1 MGEKND
7 VSVKPDACHEGARR
21 GGRNQKHWKIIGDRQ
36 LSQARSIRGNP
47 TLSGL
52 PDLRKAGTWLQ
63 VLLVVNAGALL
74 ATLAGN
80 RDWRRFF
87 AEFQDIAMLV
97 EPVTLA
103 SLALVSLVSTWSVR
117 LPRWAAITVTVML
130 VLLVTAAVR
139 NLYGVMQLAA
149 PDPAGFGRTALWVVI
164 AVLLLL
170 GWFEIGGR
178 AKSPALAEARLLAL
192 TARIRPHFLFN
203 ALNAVLGV
211 IRSDPRRAETA
222 LEELADLFRVLMR
235 ENADLVPL
243 SEEIQVARQY
253 INLER
258 LRLGERVRVVWDMA
272 ACPPDPLV
280 PPLMLQPLLENA
292 VYHGIEP
299 ATEPGEITIRFEC
312 RDSRLRVELSN
323 PMAATDSHTHGNQ
336 MALNN
341 IRERLMLFFDL
352 DATLVTEVDSGRFSV
367 SIEFPYRPVAAR

>member
-1 MGEKND
+1 MSER
-7 VSVKPDACHEGARR
+7 P
-21 GGRNQKHWKIIGDRQ
+21 
-36 LSQARSIRGNP
+36 SIRENLPLAGV
-47 TLSGL
+47 
-52 PDLRKAGTWLQ
+52 PDLRKPDTWLR
-63 VLLVVNAGALL
+63 VLLLVNSGALL
-74 ATLAGN
+74 GALAAN
-80 RDWRRFF
+80 REWRFF
-87 AEFQDIAMLV
+87 LAEFGELAALI

-103 SLALVSLVSTWSVR
+103 SLALLSLASTWLTR
-117 LPRWAAITVTVML
+117 LSKWLGAVLVVLL

-139 NLYGVMQLAA
+139 GLFAA
-149 PDPAGFGRTALWVVI
+149 LHLIEPDVAGFSRISLWAAI
-164 AVLLLL
+164 AVALLL
-170 GWFEIGGR
+170 GWFEISAR
-178 AKSPALAEARLLAL
+178 ARSPALAEARLLAL

-211 IRSDPRRAETA
+211 MRSDPRRAETA

-243 SEEIQVARQY
+243 SEEILVARQY

-299 ATEPGEITIRFEC
+299 ATGPGEITIRFE
-312 RDSRLRVELSN
+312 RKDSRLRVELSN
-323 PMAATDSHTHGNQ
+323 PMSAADNHTHGNQ
-336 MALNN
+336 MALTN

-352 DATLVTEVDSGRFSV
+352 EATMTTQVSAGRFCV
-367 SIEFPYRPVAAR
+367 SIEFPYRPVTAR

>member
-1 MGEKND
+1 M
-7 VSVKPDACHEGARR
+7 R
-21 GGRNQKHWKIIGDRQ
+21 
-36 LSQARSIRGNP
+36 
-47 TLSGL
+47 
-52 PDLRKAGTWLQ
+52 
-63 VLLVVNAGALL
+63 
-74 ATLAGN
+74 
-80 RDWRRFF
+80 
-87 AEFQDIAMLV
+87 
-97 EPVTLA
+97 
-103 SLALVSLVSTWSVR
+103 
-117 LPRWAAITVTVML
+117 ITVAVML

-139 NLYGVMQLAA
+139 SLYAAMQLAA
-149 PDPAGFGRTALWVVI
+149 PDAAGFGRTALWTVI
-164 AVLLLL
+164 AVILLL
-170 GWFEIGGR
+170 GWFEISGR
-178 AKSPALAEARLLAL
+178 ARSPALAEARLLAL

-222 LEELADLFRVLMR
+222 LEELSDLFRVLMR

-299 ATEPGEITIRFEC
+299 ATQPGEITIRFEC
-312 RDSRLRVELSN
+312 KDSRLRVELSN
-323 PMAATDSHTHGNQ
+323 PIAVADSHTHGNQ

-352 DATLVTEVDSGRFSV
+352 EATMTTQVGAGRV
-367 SIEFPYRPVAAR
+367 CVCIEFPYRPVAER

>member
-1 MGEKND
+1 
-7 VSVKPDACHEGARR
+7 
-21 GGRNQKHWKIIGDRQ
+21 
-36 LSQARSIRGNP
+36 LSQARSIRENP
-47 TLSGL
+47 PLAGL
-52 PDLRKAGTWLQ
+52 PDFRNLGIWLR
-63 VLLVVNAGALL
+63 VLVAVNFGALL
-74 ATLAGN
+74 GTLAVN
-80 RDWRRFF
+80 RDWRFF
-87 AEFQDIAMLV
+87 VVEFFELAAVI

-103 SLALVSLVSTWSVR
+103 SLALLSFASAGLAR
-117 LPRWAAITVTVML
+117 LPKWLGVILVILL

-139 NLYGVMQLAA
+139 GFLAA
-149 PDPAGFGRTALWVVI
+149 MHLIEPDAGGFSRISLWVVI
-164 AVLLLL
+164 GVALLL
-170 GWFEIGGR
+170 GGFEVGGR
-178 AKSPALAEARLLAL
+178 SRSPALAEARLLAL

-211 IRSDPRRAETA
+211 MRSDPRRAETA

-243 SEEIQVARQY
+243 SEEIFVARQY

-299 ATEPGEITIRFEC
+299 ATEPGEIVIRFEC
-312 RDSRLRVELSN
+312 KDSRLRVELSN
-323 PMAATDSHTHGNQ
+323 PMTAVEGHTHGNQ
-336 MALNN
+336 MALTN

-352 DATLVTEVDSGRFSV
+352 EATMTTEVSGGRFRV
-367 SIEFPYRPVAAR
+367 SIEFPYRPAIER

>member
-1 MGEKND
+1 M
-7 VSVKPDACHEGARR
+7 
-21 GGRNQKHWKIIGDRQ
+21 
-36 LSQARSIRGNP
+36 SQARSIRENP
-47 TLSGL
+47 PLAGL
-52 PDLRKAGTWLQ
+52 PDFRNLGIWLR
-63 VLLVVNAGALL
+63 VLVAVNFGALL
-74 ATLAGN
+74 GALAAN
-80 RDWRRFF
+80 RDWRFF
-87 AEFQDIAMLV
+87 VAEFFELAALV

-103 SLALVSLVSTWSVR
+103 SLALLSVLSSGLAR
-117 LPRWAAITVTVML
+117 LPKWLGVILAILL

-139 NLYGVMQLAA
+139 GFFAA
-149 PDPAGFGRTALWVVI
+149 IHLIEPDAGGFSRISLWVVI
-164 AVLLLL
+164 GVALLL
-170 GWFEIGGR
+170 GGFEIGGR
-178 AKSPALAEARLLAL
+178 SRSPALAEARLLAL

-211 IRSDPRRAETA
+211 MRSDPRRAETA

-243 SEEIQVARQY
+243 SEEIFVARQY

-299 ATEPGEITIRFEC
+299 ATEPGEIIIRFEC

-323 PMAATDSHTHGNQ
+323 PVTAVEGHTHGNQ
-336 MALNN
+336 MALTN

-352 DATLVTEVDSGRFSV
+352 EATMTTEVSGGRFRV
-367 SIEFPYRPVAAR
+367 SIEFPYRPASER